1 MPKAKYRAARG
12 SKAVAIT
19 YKYKIGGRK
28 SSTSA
33 HTLSSDEL
41 LEQYFSPKL
50 KKDKVKIAAVLR
62 LRNVEIVAPIEEETE
77 AA

>member
-12 SKAVAIT
+12 SKAIAIT

-28 SSTSA
+28 SSISA
-33 HTLSSDEL
+33 HSMSTAEL
-41 LEQYFSPKL
+41 IKLYFAPKL
-50 KKDKVKIAAVLR
+50 KKDTYKIATVLR
-62 LRNVEIVAPIEEETE
+62 LRNVEIVAPIEDEEI

>member
-1 MPKAKYRAARG
+1 MPKAKYRPDRNK
-12 SKAVAIT
+12 KAVAIT

-28 SSTSA
+28 SSTTA
-33 HTLSSDEL
+33 HSMSTKDL
-41 LEQYFSPKL
+41 LKLYFEPKL
-50 KKDKVKIAAVLR
+50 KKDTHKIAKVLR

>member
-1 MPKAKYRAARG
+1 MPKAKYRAKRG
-12 SKAVAIT
+12 SKPVSIT
-19 YKYKIGGRK
+19 YKYKLGNRK

-33 HTLSSDEL
+33 HMLSTDDL
-41 LEQYFSPKL
+41 LTQYFAPKMS
-50 KKDKVKIAAVLR
+50 KDKNKIAAVLR

>member
-1 MPKAKYRAARG
+1 MPKAKFRAGRG
-12 SKAVAIT
+12 SRAMPIT

-33 HTLSSDEL
+33 HSMSTAEL
-41 LEQYFSPKL
+41 LKLYFAPKM
-50 KKDKVKIAAVLR
+50 KKDKPKIAAVLR